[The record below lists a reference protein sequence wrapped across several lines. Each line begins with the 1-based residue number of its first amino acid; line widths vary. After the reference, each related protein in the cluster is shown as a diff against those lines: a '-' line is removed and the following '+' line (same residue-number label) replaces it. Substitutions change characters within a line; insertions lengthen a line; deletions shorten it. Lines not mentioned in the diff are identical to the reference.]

1 MLVTYIENFNLNN
14 NIKNNKIKSK
24 LTNYLTKT
32 SNLHYVRNQ
41 NTLLNMLTNKQRISY
56 DFCVKFFRFFNFL
69 KENSQNNEYFCAIS
83 TNSYLNT

>member
-1 MLVTYIENFNLNN
+1 MLVTYIENSNLNN
-14 NIKNNKIKSK
+14 NIKNSKIESK

-32 SNLHYVRNQ
+32 SNLHYARNQ
-41 NTLLNMLTNKQRISY
+41 NTLLNMLTNGQRISY